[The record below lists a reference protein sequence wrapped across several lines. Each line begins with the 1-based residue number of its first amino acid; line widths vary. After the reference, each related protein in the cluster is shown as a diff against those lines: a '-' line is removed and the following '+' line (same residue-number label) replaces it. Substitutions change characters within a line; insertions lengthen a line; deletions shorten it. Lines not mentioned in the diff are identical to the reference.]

1 MVSASMENRDTDI
14 VLKIRIF
21 NIQNFNKVPEHNT
34 FRRKIFS
41 YFILVFIVFTFA
53 VLLFQ
58 LNRERSYKKNQL
70 ESILENVT
78 EITSNYIQHYNLLEK
93 NDIRRID
100 SLKFFIPDPQL
111 RITVIDRKGIVLYD
125 SFLNDVSNLDN
136 HLQRPEIQK
145 ALYSGSGANIRWS
158 NTTEQDFYYYARFYN
173 DYFIRTAMVYNVQ
186 VKDFLKAEWFFIF
199 FIFFIFLLI
208 WLLINFLTRQLT
220 ISITKL
226 KDFAVKAGRNEPL
239 DTGMDFPHNE
249 LGEIGSQIVKIYKNL
264 KKTKDDLALEK
275 ERFFSHMNILNEGIA
290 FFSPQKERMLANSH
304 FIQYISLI
312 SKTSTISAE
321 NVFTI
326 PEFKKLNN
334 FLERYLKSEVEFQKN
349 ELPQIEYNVHRN
361 ERYFKILCIVFADKS
376 FEILIS
382 DITRPEKRRLLKQQ
396 LTSNIAH
403 ELKTPLASIKGYL
416 ETLMNNP
423 AIGGDKQQYFISRAH
438 AQAERLNLLLN
449 DISLLNNIEDAGE
462 LFEFKPVPVKNIVRD
477 VIENLE
483 SRLLEKNMKCRL
495 FIDDEVIINGNDSL
509 ISSVFQNLIENSINY
524 AGPDVT
530 IEIKNYL
537 EDKKFHYFSYS
548 DNGAGIPEEHLQRIF
563 ERFYRVDHGRT
574 RELGGTGLGL
584 SIVKNAIQLHKGNI
598 TVRNKPEG
606 GIEFLFTMSRY

>member
-1 MVSASMENRDTDI
+1 
-14 VLKIRIF
+14 
-21 NIQNFNKVPEHNT
+21 VPEHHT

-41 YFILVFIVFTFA
+41 YFILVFVVFTIA

-70 ESILENVT
+70 ESTLENIT
-78 EITSNYIQHYNLLEK
+78 EITHNYIRHYGLLEK
-93 NDIRRID
+93 NDIKRID
-100 SLKFFIPDPQL
+100 SLRFLLPDPHL
-111 RITVIDRKGIVLYD
+111 RITVIDPKGTVLYD
-125 SFLNDVSNLDN
+125 SFVGDVSHVDN
-136 HLQRPEIQK
+136 HLQRPEVQK
-145 ALYSGSGANIRWS
+145 ALYSGSGSNIRWS
-158 NTTEQDFYYYARFYN
+158 NTTEQDFYYYARSYN
-173 DYFIRTAMVYNVQ
+173 RYFVRAAMVYDVGM
-186 VKDFLKAEWFFIF
+186 KDFLRAESFFIF

-208 WLLINFLTRQLT
+208 WLLIDFLTRQLT

-239 DTGMDFPHNE
+239 DPGMDFPHNE

-290 FFSPQKERMLANSH
+290 FFSSQKKRMLANSH
-304 FIQYISLI
+304 FIQYVSLI
-312 SKTSTISAE
+312 SRTSTISAE

-326 PEFKKLNN
+326 PEFKEINT
-334 FLERYLKSEVEFQKN
+334 FLDRYLESEVEFQKN
-349 ELPQIEYNVHRN
+349 ELPQVEYTINKN
-361 ERYFKILCIVFADKS
+361 ERYFKLLCIIFADKS

-423 AIGGDKQQYFISRAH
+423 GIDREKQQYFISRAH
-438 AQAERLNLLLN
+438 SQSERLNLLLN

-462 LFEFKPVPVKNIVRD
+462 LFEFKPVAVKKIIHD

-483 SRLLEKNMKCRL
+483 SRMLEKNMKCKL
-495 FIDDEVIINGNDSL
+495 FIDDEVIVNGNESL
-509 ISSVFQNLIENSINY
+509 LSSVFQNLVENSINY
-524 AGPDVT
+524 AGRDVT

-548 DNGAGIPEEHLQRIF
+548 DNGTGIPEEHLQRIF

-598 TVRNKPEG
+598 SVRNKPEG
-606 GIEFLFTMSRY
+606 GVEFLFTLSRS

>member
-1 MVSASMENRDTDI
+1 MASASRANRVMDI
-14 VLKIRIF
+14 VLKIRMYKIKK
-21 NIQNFNKVPEHNT
+21 IIKVPEYTT

-41 YFILVFIVFTFA
+41 YFILVFVVFTIA
-53 VLLFQ
+53 VLLFH
-58 LNRERSYKKNQL
+58 LNREKSYKKSQL
-70 ESILENVT
+70 ESTLESVT
-78 EITSNYIQHYNLLEK
+78 EITNKYIQHFGLLEK
-93 NDIRRID
+93 NDIGRID
-100 SLKFFIPDPQL
+100 SLKFLLPDPQL
-111 RITVIDRKGIVLYD
+111 RITVIDRKGTVLYD
-125 SFLNDVSNLDN
+125 SFVGDVSNLEN
-136 HLQRPEIQK
+136 HLQRPEVQK
-145 ALYSGSGANIRWS
+145 ALYSGSGSNIRWS
-158 NTTEQDFYYYARFYN
+158 NSTEQEFYYYARFYN

-208 WLLINFLTRQLT
+208 WFLINFLTRQLT
-220 ISITKL
+220 LSITKL

-239 DTGMDFPHNE
+239 DTELDFPHNE

-264 KKTKDDLALEK
+264 TKTRDDLSLEK

-290 FFSPQKERMLANSH
+290 FFSPKKERMLANSH

-312 SKTSTISAE
+312 SKTSTISAD

-326 PEFKKLNN
+326 QEFKKLNI

-349 ELPQIEYNVHRN
+349 ELPQIEFTIHRN
-361 ERYFKILCIVFADKS
+361 EKYFKILCIVFADKS

-423 AIGGDKQQYFISRAH
+423 AIGGEKQQYFISRAH

-462 LFEFKPVPVKNIVRD
+462 LFEFKPVTVKNIVRD

-530 IEIKNYL
+530 IEIRNYL
-537 EDKKFHYFSYS
+537 EDKKYHYFSYS
-548 DNGAGIPEEHLQRIF
+548 DDGAGIPEEHLQRIF
-563 ERFYRVDHGRT
+563 ERFYRVDQGRT

-606 GIEFLFTMSRY
+606 GVEFLFTLAKK